1 MRAWIRGACCAVMA
15 LAGALVY
22 EGAAA
27 QPGVEAGAMT
37 HGYIEVYG
45 AVGKPGRILLQN
57 PYLALGDV
65 LTLAGGYT
73 ADAYLFGAVLLR
85 AARHGIQTGRDC
97 LPAAERQALE
107 VLRAATAD
115 ARSEEIATA
124 ILGHE
129 LYRVPLRLSPAEL
142 AGDAAGQVT
151 LLDGDILIVP
161 PRPAHV
167 YTAGAVGRAGPI
179 LYEPGRLAEDYLDAA
194 GGRDRWL
201 SGSDWMVLPNGELR
215 PLGLRFWN
223 YRATAVP
230 PGALL
235 IFDADDS
242 GICVGPTAR

>member
-1 MRAWIRGACCAVMA
+1 MA

-27 QPGVEAGAMT
+27 QPGIETGAPT
-37 HGYIEVYG
+37 KGYIEVYG
-45 AVGKPGRILLQN
+45 AVGKPGRILLQS

-73 ADAYLFGAVLLR
+73 ADAYLFGAALLR
-85 AARHGIQTGRDC
+85 AARDGIQISRGC
-97 LPAAERQALE
+97 LPAAERQAME
-107 VLRAATAD
+107 ALRAATTD
-115 ARSEEIATA
+115 ARGEEIAA
-124 ILGHE
+124 DIWARG
-129 LYRVPLRLSPAEL
+129 LYRVPVQLSPAEL
-142 AGDAAGQVT
+142 AGDAGGQVT

-161 PRPAHV
+161 PRPGHV
-167 YTAGAVGRAGPI
+167 YAAGAVGRAGPI
-179 LYEPGRLAEDYLDAA
+179 LYEPGRLAEDYLEAA
-194 GGRDRWL
+194 GGRDGWL

-230 PGALL
+230 PGSLL